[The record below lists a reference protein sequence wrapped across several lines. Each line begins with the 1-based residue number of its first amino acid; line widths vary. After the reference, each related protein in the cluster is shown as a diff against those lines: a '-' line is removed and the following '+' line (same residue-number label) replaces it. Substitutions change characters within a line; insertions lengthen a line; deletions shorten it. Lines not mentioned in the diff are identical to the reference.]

1 MDPTTVRQ
9 RSKKNIWTYTYELF
23 KFSLKSD
30 LRIAASKDTC
40 KSCIKEVLFFQLT
53 IAIYMEPMQLPSWRS
68 ILACKDSMVL
78 DKENRDSWY
87 TFVWMME
94 WAALSSVHG
103 IREKGD
109 SRNKFVAKNRDWKKS
124 YKVHMHHTRIHKLWV
139 QDVLFISGLQP
150 IRYLSLSAI
159 SRTKR

>member
-1 MDPTTVRQ
+1 
-9 RSKKNIWTYTYELF
+9 
-23 KFSLKSD
+23 
-30 LRIAASKDTC
+30 
-40 KSCIKEVLFFQLT
+40 
-53 IAIYMEPMQLPSWRS
+53 MQLPSWRS

-109 SRNKFVAKNRDWKKS
+109 SRNKFVAKNRD
-124 YKVHMHHTRIHKLWV
+124 
-139 QDVLFISGLQP
+139 
-150 IRYLSLSAI
+150 
-159 SRTKR
+159 